1 MGFNQFSFFFI
12 LLLTVASCSTLKI
25 DAKGNKQSAFSAEE
39 RNRILD
45 GSADE
50 PMRVYKITN
59 RSDSLLLRKASRDVD
74 FAKDT
79 LVLGLFIKRLKETV
93 VDPKSMGVGIAAPQV
108 GVLSNIIWLQRFDKE
123 GFPWECIINPKIITY
138 SDEKQ
143 VCPEGCLSIPEKT
156 AITKN
161 RSKTIIVKYQDI
173 DGNEIQEEVS
183 DFTSVIFQ
191 HEIDHLNGILFIDH
205 LEKELSK

>member
-1 MGFNQFSFFFI
+1 MSFNQISSFFI
-12 LLLTVASCSTLKI
+12 LLLLFASCSASKTNSK
-25 DAKGNKQSAFSAEE
+25 DNAKSAFTSEE
-39 RNRILD
+39 KTLILE

-74 FAKDT
+74 ITKDT
-79 LVLGLFIKRLKETV
+79 LVLRLFIKRLKETV
-93 VDPKSMGVGIAAPQV
+93 VDPKSMGVGITAPQV

-143 VCPEGCLSIPEKT
+143 VCP
-156 AITKN
+156 
-161 RSKTIIVKYQDI
+161 
-173 DGNEIQEEVS
+173 
-183 DFTSVIFQ
+183 
-191 HEIDHLNGILFIDH
+191 
-205 LEKELSK
+205 

>member
-1 MGFNQFSFFFI
+1 MSFNQISSFFI
-12 LLLTVASCSTLKI
+12 LLLLFASCSASKTNSK
-25 DAKGNKQSAFSAEE
+25 DNAKSAFTSEE
-39 RNRILD
+39 KTLILE

-74 FAKDT
+74 ITKDT
-79 LVLGLFIKRLKETV
+79 LVLRLFIKRLKETV

-161 RSKTIIVKYQDI
+161 RSKSIIVKYQNI
-173 DGNEIQEEVS
+173 YGIEIQEEVS

-205 LEKELSK
+205 LEQELSK